1 LRPRIHETEP
11 KAIVLEAGIAPNDHD
26 GVAVDAEKVIR
37 AEIAI
42 VAVRGN
48 AVAMVASALL
58 PRAVLGLPVMR
69 AAALPGTLLLA
80 CLLALLL
87 LWLRPGLLGTTL
99 PAFGLLLPLLNR
111 LPLGLPLLLLPLLS
125 RLPLSLPLLLLPL
138 LNLRFPNLPLLL
150 SRLSLRLPSLLLSLL
165 ALLLFA
171 LLLFRLSRLFLAILL
186 LVLLVLVR
194 SSRSRKS
201 HEQK

>member
-1 LRPRIHETEP
+1 MVTIGR
-11 KAIVLEAGIAPNDHD
+11 
-26 GVAVDAEKVIR
+26 
-37 AEIAI
+37 
-42 VAVRGN
+42 N

-80 CLLALLL
+80 RLLALLL
-87 LWLRPGLLGTTL
+87 LWLRPRLLGTTL
-99 PAFGLLLPLLNR
+99 PAFGLLLPLLNG
-111 LPLGLPLLLLPLLS
+111 LPLGLPLLLLTRLSLRLPSLLLPLLS
-125 RLPLSLPLLLLPL
+125 RLPLSLPLLLLP
-138 LNLRFPNLPLLL
+138 
-150 SRLSLRLPSLLLSLL
+150 RLSLRLPSLLLPLL

-171 LLLFRLSRLFLAILL
+171 LLLFRLSRLFLALLL
-186 LVLLVLVR
+186 LVLAVLVR